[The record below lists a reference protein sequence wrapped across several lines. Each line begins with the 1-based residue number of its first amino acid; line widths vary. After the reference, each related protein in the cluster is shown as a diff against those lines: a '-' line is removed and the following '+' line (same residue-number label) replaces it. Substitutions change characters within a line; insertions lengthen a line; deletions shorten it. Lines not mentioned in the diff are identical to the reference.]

1 MSLLA
6 LIFSFIAISNASPE
20 ACTTIDFR
28 DRVGPIKN
36 QLDTPWCFAF
46 SAADLASFASGENIS
61 PYPIALAFHGKLSK
75 NNSKCGESISEGGYL
90 DYPFNNSN
98 QYGFCTEEQVASL
111 NEAVTKNK
119 SAIHELYTIQEN
131 LIRFR
136 EVMLRDCQDIPGYVS
151 YELARN
157 LFWQNP
163 SLLSSDIFKNMFP
176 SSNIEDIVDAL
187 VHPSLF
193 EYPESSLAILANSK
207 CNIKTPYKAVTS
219 ILESKEIIS
228 VDSQLNKILESGE
241 IASLGV
247 NLTPFISAQNVKS
260 FYLSQEINDY
270 YAQQKICE
278 QEERYQRREF
288 LHAFTLVGRQYDPQR
303 KTCEYIIKNSWGTD
317 CNEKSSIIPKLKC
330 KDGYLFLTKNEI
342 AQMIKSITV
351 LEKKN

>member
-61 PYPIALAFHGKLSK
+61 PYPIALGYHGQVHKRT
-75 NNSKCGESISEGGYL
+75 NDCGETFSDGGYMGDAFDL
-90 DYPFNNSN
+90 SN
-98 QYGFCTEEQVASL
+98 IGGFCTEDQVQSIDRYL
-111 NEAVTKNK
+111 SKNK
-119 SAIHELYTIQEN
+119 SAIRELYKVQEN
-131 LIRFR
+131 LVRFR
-136 EVMLRDCQDIPGYVS
+136 EIMLRDCQDFPGSVS
-151 YELARN
+151 YALAQDSAN
-157 LFWQNP
+157 KNSHLF
-163 SLLSSDIFKNMFP
+163 SGILTNMFP
-176 SSNIEDIVDAL
+176 TTNIYDIVDVL

-193 EYPESSLAILANSK
+193 DFPQEALTILANK
-207 CNIKTPYKAVTS
+207 DCKIKVPYK
-219 ILESKEIIS
+219 SKSQFIS
-228 VDSQLNKILESGE
+228 DKDKGKIGQTLDKILENQE
-241 IASLGV
+241 IASLGIIL
-247 NLTPFISAQNVKS
+247 NPFFSKENYIK
-260 FYLSQEINDY
+260 
-270 YAQQKICE
+270 YAQTFNTHEYFQQKLCE
-278 QEERYQRREF
+278 ANSLKDNE
-288 LHAFTLVGRQYDPQR
+288 LLAHAVTLVGRTYNQQT